1 MSIEKMTTMEQ
12 VETRANL
19 YRLAT
24 EAFESEGFATQ
35 PIKGGRLIGLGN
47 GHFDLGN
54 IELHGD
60 IRGDIADHGLATV
73 RERDNIYFLDIHP
86 ATQNP
91 TAVPVISKGFPHFD
105 TFPDCR

>member
-1 MSIEKMTTMEQ
+1 MADQ
-12 VETRANL
+12 AV
-19 YRLAT
+19 
-24 EAFESEGFATQ
+24 
-35 PIKGGRLIGLGN
+35 
-47 GHFDLGN
+47 LGN